1 MAYGGKAMSVILGL
15 IAGVGLIIFYENRYD
30 ARIKYRIL
38 RWVGVLLMMPAIVSA
53 ITIISVVI
61 YKSVL

>member
-1 MAYGGKAMSVILGL
+1 MSVILGL